1 MEIKNQYSSISEI
14 LSEEELKEIAKKQK
28 FLKEFLKELYKTQIF
43 L

>member
-14 LSEEELKEIAKKQK
+14 LSEEELKEIAKKK
-28 FLKEFLKELYKTQIF
+28 ILKEFLKKLYKTQIF

>member
-14 LSEEELKEIAKKQK
+14 LSEEELKE
-28 FLKEFLKELYKTQIF
+28 LYKTQIF